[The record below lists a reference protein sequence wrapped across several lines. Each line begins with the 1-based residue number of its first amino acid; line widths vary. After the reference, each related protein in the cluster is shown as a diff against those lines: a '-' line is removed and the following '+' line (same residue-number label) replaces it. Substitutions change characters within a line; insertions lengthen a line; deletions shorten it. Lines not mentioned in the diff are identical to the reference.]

1 MGVVR
6 TMMEEDMGSNPML
19 LPGTPLMTLGKYH
32 SNNRQL
38 PSAASHNFLVCANE
52 TEKLSV
58 ATRRL

>member
-6 TMMEEDMGSNPML
+6 AMMEEDMGSNPMF

-38 PSAASHNFLVCANE
+38 PSAASHNFFGL
-52 TEKLSV
+52 
-58 ATRRL
+58 RQ